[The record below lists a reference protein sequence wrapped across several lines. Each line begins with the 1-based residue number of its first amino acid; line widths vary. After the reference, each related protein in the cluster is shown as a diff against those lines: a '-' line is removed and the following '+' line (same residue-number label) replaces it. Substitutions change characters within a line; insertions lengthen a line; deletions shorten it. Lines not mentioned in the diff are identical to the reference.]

1 MAVALAVESTAA
13 PPAVRMER
21 VGHRYGTLETLRD
34 VTFQVDPSEALG
46 IVGQSGCGK
55 STLLSLIAG
64 LESPSAGAVVAEPA
78 ALMPQKDLLMP
89 WRSALD
95 NACIALQN
103 RGLRRAEARAR
114 AWKLFAALGL
124 ERFAQ
129 AHTWELSGGIRQRVA
144 FVRTLLAETPVLLL
158 DEPFGALD
166 QITRSE
172 LQDWLCEALAA
183 EPRTLV
189 LVTHDVEEALVVCD
203 RVLALSPRPGTVVHE
218 EPGRLPRS
226 SARLTEARGRLLE
239 ALR

>member
-1 MAVALAVESTAA
+1 M
-13 PPAVRMER
+13 
-21 VGHRYGTLETLRD
+21 
-34 VTFQVDPSEALG
+34 
-46 IVGQSGCGK
+46 
-55 STLLSLIAG
+55 
-64 LESPSAGAVVAEPA
+64 VAEPA

-95 NACIALQN
+95 NACIALEN

-114 AWKLFAALGL
+114 AWTLFAALGL

-166 QITRSE
+166 ADHPER
-172 LQDWLCEALAA
+172 AAGLAA
-183 EPRTLV
+183 ARRSPRSRGRSSWSLT
-189 LVTHDVEEALVVCD
+189 TSRRRCVVCD

>member
-1 MAVALAVESTAA
+1 M
-13 PPAVRMER
+13 
-21 VGHRYGTLETLRD
+21 
-34 VTFQVDPSEALG
+34 
-46 IVGQSGCGK
+46 
-55 STLLSLIAG
+55 
-64 LESPSAGAVVAEPA
+64 
-78 ALMPQKDLLMP
+78 
-89 WRSALD
+89 
-95 NACIALQN
+95 
-103 RGLRRAEARAR
+103 
-114 AWKLFAALGL
+114 
-124 ERFAQ
+124 
-129 AHTWELSGGIRQRVA
+129 RQRVA
-144 FVRTLLAETPVLLL
+144 IARALVVEPKVLLL